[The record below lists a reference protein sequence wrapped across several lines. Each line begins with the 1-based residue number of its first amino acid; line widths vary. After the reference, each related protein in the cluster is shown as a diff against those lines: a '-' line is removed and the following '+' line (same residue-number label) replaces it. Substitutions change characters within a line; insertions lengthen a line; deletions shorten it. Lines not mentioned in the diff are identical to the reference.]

1 MPDVWTHL
9 ICGREVLSSV
19 EERFRK
25 LAHSEIKLFY
35 FGCQGPD
42 FFFYYNFLPWVGD
55 KRGIVLGNR
64 IHHEKCGLF
73 FRESLKYLKRNPNV
87 KTTVYLMALMCHWCL
102 DRTTHPYIN
111 YISGVFQG
119 DGPGQEKVIN
129 NHKRVEAAIDA
140 LMAKRML
147 NIDVRRVPVHKEIFV
162 GDSLPR
168 EIFSFY
174 QHILPL
180 VHRETYRKLEDPD
193 FLNKSYRDMITAL
206 KVLHDPR
213 GIKRAVAAAYDTF
226 SAHLNNMRYYFYKSP
241 EDNGEPY
248 LNEKKCAWCHPM
260 DSGERYTYSFPEL
273 FFKGVRE
280 SVEMINLSMGF
291 ISGEV
296 DELEIEQTI
305 MDISHSTGKPDI
317 DIRPMR
323 HFKPVCEG
331 G

>member
-9 ICGREVLSSV
+9 ICGREVLASV

-25 LAHSEIKLFY
+25 LANSEIKLYY

-55 KRGIVLGNR
+55 KLGMALGNR

-73 FRESLKYLKRNPNV
+73 FRESLKYLKKTPHI
-87 KTTVYLMALMCHWCL
+87 KTTVYLMALICHWCL

-111 YISGVFQG
+111 YISGVYQG
-119 DGPGQEKVIN
+119 EGGQEKVFN

-140 LMAKRML
+140 LMAKRIL
-147 NIDVRRVPVHKEIFV
+147 NIDVKRVPVHNEIFV
-162 GDSLPR
+162 GDCLPG
-168 EIFSFY
+168 EILSFY

-180 VHRETYRKLEDPD
+180 VHREYYEKLEGPD

-206 KVLHDPR
+206 KILHDPR
-213 GIKRAVAAAYDTF
+213 GIKRMMAAAYDTF
-226 SAHLNNMRYYFYKSP
+226 SMHLNNMRYYFYRSP

-248 LNEKKCAWCHPM
+248 LNEKKCPWCHPM
-260 DSGERYTYSFPEL
+260 DSDEMYTYSFPEL
-273 FFKGVRE
+273 FSRSVME
-280 SVEMINLSMGF
+280 SVELINLSMGF

-296 DELEIEQTI
+296 GEMEIEQAIT
-305 MDISHSTGKPDI
+305 DISHSTGKPDI
-317 DIRPMR
+317 DIRPML
-323 HFKPVCEG
+323 HFGPVLDG